1 MSNKLVAL
9 VITNLAGSGA
19 EKVVLNLFDMFNDR
33 GIDAYIFLLEDEI
46 NYDISYTQ
54 RNKIISLSKNRK
66 YYKLIST
73 LGDKLLSNTLRQELI
88 KIEKT
93 LSKKFDLILSN
104 LPAADRVCQ
113 YLDNQRNIYYCIH
126 TSYLQEIQDFKK
138 NGKLKRALKKE
149 KLYKSIY
156 RNKKL
161 VSVSNGIIDDIN
173 KLEVNYESIETI
185 YNPFNFE
192 LIIKKGEDNLNI
204 DRDND
209 YIICASAYRNVK
221 RHDILLKA
229 YKKSNIK
236 EKLLLLCKPFDGLI
250 NLIKELEL
258 DDKVEILGFQKNPYP
273 FIKNA
278 KLLVLSSERE
288 GLPTVL
294 IESLILG
301 TPVVSTNCISGPS
314 EILTGSLSKYLAEV
328 NNVDDLASK
337 IYQAMNEDVII
348 DEKELEKFSEDNIIK
363 KYLNLIKE

>member
-19 EKVVLNLFDMFNDR
+19 EKIVLQLFNMFEKNN
-33 GIDAYIFLLEDEI
+33 INTYIFLLEDVV
-46 NYDISYTQ
+46 SYNLTIKEKQ
-54 RNKIISLSKNRK
+54 KIVNLTKKRNI
-66 YYKLIST
+66 YKFFSF
-73 LGDKLLSNTLRQELI
+73 LGDKFLNRKFEKKLNE
-88 KIEKT
+88 IEKKEN
-93 LSKKFDLILSN
+93 KKFDLILSN
-104 LPAADRVCQ
+104 SPSSDRVL
-113 YLDNQRNIYYCIH
+113 YFSEGYNIYNVIH
-126 TSYLQEIQDFKK
+126 NSYQNEINEFHSR
-138 NGKLKRALKKE
+138 GMHKRALKKE
-149 KLYKSIY
+149 KLYKKIY
-156 RNKKL
+156 SDKNLITVSKK
-161 VSVSNGIIDDIN
+161 IIDDLN
-173 KLEVNYESIETI
+173 RLELKYKSICCI

-192 LIIKKGEDNLNI
+192 LLKQKSLEKRD
-204 DRDND
+204 DTYRDN
-209 YIICASAYRNVK
+209 YIINASAYRYTK

-229 YKKSNIK
+229 YKQLNIK
-236 EKLLLLCKPFDGLI
+236 EKLILLCKPFDGLI

-258 DDKVEILGFQKNPYP
+258 EDKVEILGFQKNPYP

-314 EILTGSLSKYLAEV
+314 EILTGSLSEYLAEV

-337 IYQAMNEDVII
+337 IYKAVNENITI
-348 DEKELEKFSEDNIIK
+348 DKKELEKFSEDNIIK